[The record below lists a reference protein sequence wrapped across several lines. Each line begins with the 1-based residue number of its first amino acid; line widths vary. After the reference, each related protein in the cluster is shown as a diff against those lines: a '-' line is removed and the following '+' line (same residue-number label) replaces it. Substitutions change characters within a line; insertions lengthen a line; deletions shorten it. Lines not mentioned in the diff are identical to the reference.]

1 MAQPIPLELPPRD
14 PRKELIARLEAA
26 PADHAEALLDAF
38 ELLQELHDRHVF
50 EVLRG
55 ALSAGDT
62 IIEKTAK
69 ASDSPEAIHA
79 LRNLIILG
87 KTLGSINPDVME
99 SIAVAA
105 TTTLG
110 SERNPVV
117 EPPSLFSLLSQ
128 FRHKELRRSIALIN
142 RFLEALGNQL
152 KLRSSTNQQN

>member
-1 MAQPIPLELPPRD
+1 MAQPIPLELAPRD

-38 ELLQELHDRHVF
+38 DLLQQLHERRVF

-55 ALSAGDT
+55 ALSASDT
-62 IIEKTAK
+62 IVEKTSK
-69 ASDSPEAIHA
+69 AADSPEAIHA
-79 LRNLIILG
+79 LRNIIILG
-87 KTLGSINPDVME
+87 KTLGSINPDFME

>member
-14 PRKELIARLEAA
+14 PRKELLARVEAA

-38 ELLQELHDRHVF
+38 DLLEELHERRVF
-50 EVLRG
+50 ELLRG
-55 ALSAGDT
+55 ALCASDK
-62 IIEKTAK
+62 IVEKTAA
-69 ASDSPEAIHA
+69 ASDTPNAIRA

-87 KTLGSINPDVME
+87 KTLGSINPELMQ

-105 TTTLG
+105 GTTLG
-110 SERNPVV
+110 SEQKPVI
-117 EPPSLFSLLSQ
+117 EPPGLFSLLSQ

-152 KLRSSTNQQN
+152 KLRSSTNQHN